1 MGFHGL
7 ELHKKRRGTSS
18 RWEKVTL
25 PDNLPAVNLSDR
37 PPLPMSASP
46 PPGRPRFNSKRGRQ
60 TDSDSDTE
68 QTQSKV
74 AKQSAVSN
82 LTSDKVKPS
91 AKTFSEL
98 VEEANLVSDGPVSPV
113 DSSRK
118 IDDTGNLTS
127 IEGSIGTPYKILAA
141 NVTVHSPIFT
151 SKSQPSMQ

>member
-1 MGFHGL
+1 
-7 ELHKKRRGTSS
+7 
-18 RWEKVTL
+18 
-25 PDNLPAVNLSDR
+25 
-37 PPLPMSASP
+37 MSASP
-46 PPGRPRFNSKRGRQ
+46 PPGRPRLNSKRGRQ
-60 TDSDSDTE
+60 TDSDSHTE

-118 IDDTGNLTS
+118 IDDTGNFTS
-127 IEGSIGTPYKILAA
+127 IEGSIGTPCKILAA